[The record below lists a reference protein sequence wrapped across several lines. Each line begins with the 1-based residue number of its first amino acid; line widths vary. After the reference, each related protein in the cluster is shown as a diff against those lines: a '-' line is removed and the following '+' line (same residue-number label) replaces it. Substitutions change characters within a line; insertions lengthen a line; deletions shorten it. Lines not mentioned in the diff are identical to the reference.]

1 MNSTLVLSDLPCVYL
16 LELTVCGCSVSEDFA
31 AFKRDLSETGGSYAV
46 ISPMQVPMRPLLD
59 TQEAATRHDMRN
71 AQFDQMDLNNDG
83 VIDRAEFMN
92 MPANVTW
99 G

>member
-31 AFKRDLSETGGSYAV
+31 AFKRDLSETGGSCAV
-46 ISPMQVPMRPLLD
+46 ISPMRLLD
-59 TQEAATRHDMRN
+59 TQEAATRQDMRN

>member
-1 MNSTLVLSDLPCVYL
+1 M
-16 LELTVCGCSVSEDFA
+16 CGCRVSEDFA

-46 ISPMQVPMRPLLD
+46 ISPMRPD
-59 TQEAATRHDMRN
+59 TQEAATRQDMRN
-71 AQFDQMDLNNDG
+71 AQFDQMDLNSDG